1 MRTSFRIIFLRIVIS
16 EQDCHDLLGILYT
29 SISSSTVLEIV
40 ELSLVC
46 FGNILLIMDVIQVD
60 VVYVFFFVQL
70 KFDRGSGR

>member
-46 FGNILLIMDVIQVD
+46 FGNILLMVVIQVDLD
-60 VVYVFFFVQL
+60 VVYVFFL
-70 KFDRGSGR
+70 CS